1 MMNSSDRLPLTLLSL
16 VALGPLAGAQLKSLP
31 TEISCPV
38 DQPSIHP
45 SNPSGSNAEFNFL
58 NYLWGQPLATS
69 QAIPVPGQPATIT
82 WGLVL
87 DGTTIPASPNFL
99 PSPFPS
105 NLRARVNA
113 FYPGGM
119 SGSGQQPGF
128 IADVTGWMNEWAAVS
143 GVTFTHE
150 TSTNGGVS
158 NDDGF
163 PMDGAGAL
171 GAAGFAGTRA
181 DIRIGGAHLTSPTE
195 GFAYY
200 PNSGGDIV
208 LNTSLTQPGGGTALW
223 TNRAFMRNLIRHEVG
238 HSLGL
243 GHVCPINAT
252 KVMEPI
258 AQLTNVDLSLD
269 DRLGVQTLYGD
280 AFEND
285 DTLGT
290 ANVIS
295 LSTTGTTSVTQT
307 DRSINKVVLAGSTDD
322 DLFSIVTSTPGIVT
336 VTISPAAGSYCAL
349 PQPQQG
355 SCTPVCECTTPLSA
369 TCYSNNWGD
378 LTLTTVDSTGAVRL
392 SNVGGPGFG
401 EMHDIVFPAP
411 GAASATVSVDT
422 TSSALSWLQAYDIT
436 FSIAPLPTFPTG
448 SICQDGA
455 VLDASGALEDTIF
468 INGSNGG
475 TARRVDVPINTPLSL
490 LVQRPS
496 QNTTAPAGFVIAAIG
511 GAPGPTPFSLGPIG
525 TLCFDPFGAS
535 TLQVADTFGTLG
547 RPNASAANPIYT
559 LSIPGGF
566 SGPGIVTV
574 QGVIEETPGILKV
587 TNAIILNVIN

>member
-1 MMNSSDRLPLTLLSL
+1 MMKSSDRLPLTLLSL

-31 TEISCPV
+31 TEIRCPV

-45 SNPSGSNAEFNFL
+45 SNPSGSNTEFNFL

-119 SGSGQQPGF
+119 SGNGQFPGF

-150 TSTNGGVS
+150 TSNNGGVS
-158 NDDGF
+158 NDDGL
-163 PMDGAGAL
+163 PMDGPGAL

-181 DIRIGGAHLTSPTE
+181 DIRIGGANLTSPTE

-208 LNTSLTQPGGGTALW
+208 LNTSLRQPGGGTALW

-243 GHVCPINAT
+243 GHVCPIKAT

-295 LSTTGTTSVTQT
+295 LSTTGTTSVAQT

-336 VTISPAAGSYCAL
+336 VTISPSAGSYCAL

-355 SCTPVCECTTPLSA
+355 SCTPVCECTTPSSA
-369 TCYSNNWGD
+369 TCYSNDWGD

-392 SNVGGPGFG
+392 SDVGGPGLG

-411 GAASATVSVDT
+411 GVASATVSVDT